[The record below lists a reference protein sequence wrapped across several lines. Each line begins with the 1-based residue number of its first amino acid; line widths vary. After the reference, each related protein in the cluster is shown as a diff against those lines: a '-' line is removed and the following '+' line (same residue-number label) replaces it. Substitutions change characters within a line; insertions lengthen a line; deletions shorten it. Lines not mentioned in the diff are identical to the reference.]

1 MSPTSYSPDIYQ
13 DEAAPAYEES
23 LDASRFTH
31 SEEKKDMSHFAPS
44 LSLGK
49 QLAET
54 RARRIEDMLET
65 YVNPLVFSLG
75 QTGLY
80 KTTFLLVP
88 SNVTVLQT
96 NRMSTETEIIGFPAG
111 CPASLIWLI
120 GEEHTLE
127 FWRQP
132 AVMKELESCLKQHL
146 IGTGHSLEGTMD
158 EASTRITERPEDDNN
173 MQISTAAKK
182 SFWGKTNTR
191 SISRKDHGD
200 AETIHSR
207 PELRRQNAGYLD
219 SAVPPGKRQTD
230 EKLGIMAPP
239 SPLSIAT
246 SSVQRLVKEEASYH
260 RELQQQEQRIQ
271 RLEAETGPDEDG
283 NRQYA
288 LNQERRAMEETKAV
302 LPTLKPKISAALQ
315 KLEALLVE
323 EGQKGDQSN
332 VEQINAAKDAVAQA
346 KIAVREV
353 S

>member
-1 MSPTSYSPDIYQ
+1 MSPTSYSPEIYQ

-23 LDASRFTH
+23 LDASRFTN
-31 SEEKKDMSHFAPS
+31 SEQKKDMSHFAPS

-207 PELRRQNAGYLD
+207 PELRCQNAGYLD
-219 SAVPPGKRQTD
+219 SAVPPGKVRVQVQLKDICLRVQTEMGLYD
-230 EKLGIMAPP
+230 TRKGPALC
-239 SPLSIAT
+239 LSI
-246 SSVQRLVKEEASYH
+246 
-260 RELQQQEQRIQ
+260 
-271 RLEAETGPDEDG
+271 
-283 NRQYA
+283 
-288 LNQERRAMEETKAV
+288 
-302 LPTLKPKISAALQ
+302 
-315 KLEALLVE
+315 
-323 EGQKGDQSN
+323 
-332 VEQINAAKDAVAQA
+332 
-346 KIAVREV
+346 EV
-353 S
+353 GS

>member
-1 MSPTSYSPDIYQ
+1 MSPTSYNPDIYQ

-96 NRMSTETEIIGFPAG
+96 NRMSKETEIIGFPAG

-191 SISRKDHGD
+191 AISRKDYGD

>member
-1 MSPTSYSPDIYQ
+1 MSPTSYNPDIYQ

-96 NRMSTETEIIGFPAG
+96 NRMSTETEIIGFPAV

-219 SAVPPGKRQTD
+219 STVPPGKRQTD

-246 SSVQRLVKEEASYH
+246 LSVQRLVKEEASYH